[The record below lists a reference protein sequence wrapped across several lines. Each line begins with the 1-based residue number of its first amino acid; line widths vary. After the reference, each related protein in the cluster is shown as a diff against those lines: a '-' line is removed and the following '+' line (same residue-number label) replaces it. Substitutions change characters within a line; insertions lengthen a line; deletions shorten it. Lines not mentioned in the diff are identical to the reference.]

1 MRRRAVGTTARVAA
15 LVVAIV
21 VIAGGGFYFFYYPAA
36 PSPQQVLLTVYGSVD
51 TQDMQPVLKD
61 FHGNYSYIT
70 VNYQEF
76 TPPKAFAK
84 ISAELA
90 ARNATADVTFITNS
104 LMNALKSAGDL
115 ISYNSTQSANY
126 PSNYHDPKGYFA
138 TAIFLPVV
146 FSYNSQLVTSANLP
160 KTLNEL
166 TNSSWRG
173 KVIMHD
179 VTIGST
185 GTQYMLSLVPI
196 VGNATFTAWAKALA
210 TNVQPTLTSDTT
222 AIANGVASGQ
232 YSIGIVTYLHDV
244 VRLQSQ
250 GAPIGW
256 FLPQGVPL
264 LTAPASVGIV
274 RGTPHLAAAQL
285 FEDFILSKNTQQ
297 VIGNTAVRF
306 IAYPGL
312 TAKYAVSGVAP
323 NEMIVFFPTA
333 QVSAQARTFGPI
345 FKSWGF

>member
-36 PSPQQVLLTVYGSVD
+36 PSPQQVSLTVYGSVD
-51 TQDMQPVLKD
+51 TQDMQAVLKD
-61 FHGNYSYIT
+61 FHGNYSYIA

-138 TAIFLPVV
+138 TAILLPVV

-312 TAKYAVSGVAP
+312 TAKYAVGGVAP
-323 NEMIVFFPTA
+323 NEMIVFFPTV